1 MKNEF
6 YGAFDTE
13 VCGRARK
20 SDYRTPFQ
28 IDRDRIIHSAAFR
41 KLQSKTQVFISG
53 EFDFY
58 RTRLTHSLEVAQI
71 GRSICHFVQ
80 AREGSPLRED
90 FHLDADLVEAV
101 CLSHDL
107 GHPPFGHG
115 GERKLHELMRQHG
128 GFEGN
133 AQTLRLLTEILWTS
147 DARGSVGMAP
157 TRAFLDGILK
167 YKTLFTEDT
176 TADHH
181 FIYADQVR
189 YRAFVFDEEGLPA
202 GLAPGTALNKFRSIE
217 CQIMDWSDDTA
228 YSLHDISDGVR
239 AGFLT
244 FEKIERWA
252 DEHHP
257 GWRED
262 PRGDAQRWIR
272 ALEEAIKRDG
282 LDQMVGAKIGDCVRA
297 CRLVPWENAMAA
309 RTNRYAFRLEIAEDV
324 AAEIGFY
331 KTMAYD
337 IIFCSPQLYQMEH
350 KGRAILQELFETF
363 LDNYLPGNPHPVRVL
378 PPSVAGLIAQ
388 EPTEAGKIRRI
399 CDHIASMTDGHARR
413 TWKRLFD
420 PDFASIV
427 DLG

>member
-20 SDYRTPFQ
+20 PDYRTPFQ

-41 KLQSKTQVFISG
+41 KLQSKTQVFLSG

-71 GRSICHFVQ
+71 GRSICHYLL
-80 AREGSPLRED
+80 AREGTPLREN

-115 GERKLHELMRQHG
+115 GERKLHELMQAHG

-133 AQTLRLLTEILWTS
+133 AQTLRLLTDILWTS
-147 DARGSVGMAP
+147 DARGSTGMAP
-157 TRAFLDGILK
+157 TRAFLDGVLK
-167 YKTLFTEDT
+167 YKTLFTEN
-176 TADHH
+176 AGAHRH
-181 FIYADQVR
+181 FLYAEQAH
-189 YRAFVFDEEGLPA
+189 YRSFVFGSDHLPA
-202 GLAPGTALNKFRSIE
+202 GLEPGTVLNKFRSIE
-217 CQIMDWSDDTA
+217 CQIMDWADDTA

-252 DEHHP
+252 DEQHP
-257 GWRED
+257 DWRAS
-262 PRGDAQRWIR
+262 GDGPARWIA
-272 ALEEAIKRDG
+272 ALEEAIKRDA
-282 LDQMVGAKIGDCVRA
+282 LEQMVGAKIGECVRA
-297 CRLVPWENAMAA
+297 CRLEPWSNPMASQ
-309 RTNRYAFRLEIAEDV
+309 TNRYAFRLEIEPEV
-324 AAEIGFY
+324 AAEIAFY
-331 KTMAYD
+331 KAMAFD

-350 KGRAILQELFETF
+350 KARTILQDLFETF
-363 LDNYLPGNPHPVRVL
+363 LDNYLPGNPHPVQVL
-378 PPSVAGLIAQ
+378 PPTVARLIGE
-388 EPTEAGKIRRI
+388 EPTEAGKVRRI

-413 TWKRLFD
+413 TWRRLFD

>member
-1 MKNEF
+1 VKNHF
-6 YGAFDTE
+6 YRPFDTE

-20 SDYRTPFQ
+20 PDYRTPFQ

-41 KLQSKTQVFISG
+41 KLQSKTQVFLSG

-71 GRSICHFVQ
+71 GRSICHYVSTC
-80 AREGSPLRED
+80 EGSPLRDD
-90 FHLDADLVEAV
+90 FCIDADLVEAI

-115 GERKLHELMRQHG
+115 GERKLHELMRGHG

-133 AQTLRLLTEILWTS
+133 AQTLRLLTEILWTT
-147 DARGSVGMAP
+147 DAKGSIGMAP
-157 TRAFLDGILK
+157 TRAFLDGVLK
-167 YKTLFTEDT
+167 YKTLFAENPQ
-176 TADHH
+176 AENH
-181 FIYADQVR
+181 FIYDEQVQ
-189 YRAFVFDEEGLPA
+189 YRAFVLGDDGLPA
-202 GLAPGTALNKFRSIE
+202 GFGPGPALNKFRSIE
-217 CQIMDWSDDTA
+217 CQIMDWADDTA

-252 DEHHP
+252 DEKHP
-257 GWRED
+257 DWREHSESEVF
-262 PRGDAQRWIR
+262 RWIR
-272 ALEEAIKRDG
+272 ALEEAIRNDE
-282 LDQMVGAKIGDCVRA
+282 LERMVGSKIGECVRA
-297 CRLVPWENAMAA
+297 CRLASWENPMAA
-309 RTNRYAFRLEIAEDV
+309 RTNRYAFRLEIDHAISR
-324 AAEIGFY
+324 EITFY
-331 KTMAYD
+331 KVMAYD
-337 IIFCSPQLYQMEH
+337 IIFCSPQIYQMEH
-350 KGRAILQELFETF
+350 KGRSILQDLFETF
-363 LDNYLPGNPHPVRVL
+363 LDNYLPGNPHPVHVL
-378 PPSVAGLIAQ
+378 PPTVARLIKE
-388 EPTEAGKIRRI
+388 EPTESGKIRRV